1 MTQTASQP
9 HLDPDTRSSSRETL
23 AGIDIAKLF
32 FAFCII
38 GLHTG
43 VFLNFSHGY
52 YLHTM
57 VFRLGVP
64 FFFFCSGYFVSKKM
78 LSSSN
83 RKYVFFSTIKKLLV
97 VYLLWNLIY
106 VPIGLYRSSSLT
118 PIALLSELYNV
129 LLLRSHTVM
138 WFVGSLII
146 SLILLFHIQERYLK
160 WTIFSACVLY
170 IIGLLFNTY
179 RFVLFDTRFEPLIL
193 WLTSTF
199 GSNSNAW
206 FCGFLFTGL
215 GYWIAQ
221 TEPSFLKNTTK
232 QAVINLLLLLLGGLL
247 LTIEVYVVRRHLDV
261 VTNYEYYL
269 SHILIIP
276 ALFLLIKRIPIA
288 IPTTV
293 IRKLSSYIYY
303 SHMLVIIALLYCMD
317 QWNLTLFNNPTAQY
331 LAVILITVGIS
342 LAYHYGKQGYQRIL
356 KHGSASK
363 KKHVS
368 QNGGPV

>member
-9 HLDPDTRSSSRETL
+9 HLDSDTRNSSRETL
-23 AGIDIAKLF
+23 AGIDIAKLL

-43 VFLNFSHGY
+43 VFLNFSSGY
-52 YLHTM
+52 YIHTM

-64 FFFFCSGYFVSKKM
+64 FFFFCSGYFISKKM
-78 LSSSN
+78 LSNSN
-83 RKYVFFSTIKKLLV
+83 RRNVFFSTIKKLLV

-106 VPIGLYRSSSLT
+106 VPMGLYRSHSLT
-118 PIALLSELYNV
+118 PIALLSELYSV
-129 LLLRSHTVM
+129 LLLRSHTIM

-146 SLILLFHIQERYLK
+146 SLILLFHIQERHIM
-160 WTIFSACVLY
+160 WAIICACALY
-170 IIGLLFNTY
+170 IVGLLFNTY
-179 RFVLFDTRFEPLIL
+179 RFVLLGTCFEPLIL

-215 GYWIAQ
+215 GYLIAR
-221 TEPSFLKNTTK
+221 TETSFLKNTTK
-232 QAVINLLLLLLGGLL
+232 QIAVNIFLLLCGITLLAF
-247 LTIEVYVVRRHLDV
+247 EVSVVCRHLDV

-276 ALFLLIKRIPIA
+276 ALFILIKRIPVS
-288 IPTTV
+288 IPTNV
-293 IRKLSSYIYY
+293 IRKMSSYIYY
-303 SHMLVIIALLYCMD
+303 AHMLVIVALLYCTKR
-317 QWNLTLFNNPTAQY
+317 WNLTLFNNPTVQY

-342 LAYHYGKQGYQRIL
+342 LSYHYGKQGY
-356 KHGSASK
+356 KHIRKAGLPANK
-363 KKHVS
+363 K
-368 QNGGPV
+368 NDA